1 MVKLTKFETER
12 ERLRRE
18 RRESIVKEYLGYA
31 DQILRKEV
39 APGRVFKYLAYQYKM
54 TEYGIGSILKRYGV
68 YESAEKPV
76 VPPKDGEIGAIFSRF
91 FTDYPNQQ
99 PIKI

>member
-1 MVKLTKFETER
+1 MVNISKFETER
-12 ERLRRE
+12 ERFRRE
-18 RRESIVKEYLGYA
+18 RRENIVKDYLRYA

-39 APGRVFKYLAYQYKM
+39 APGRVFKYLASQYKM

-76 VPPKDGEIGAIFSRF
+76 IPPKDNETGGILSSFNS
-91 FTDYPNQQ
+91 DYIKQQ
-99 PIKI
+99 SITI

>member
-1 MVKLTKFETER
+1 MVNISKYETER
-12 ERLRRE
+12 ERFRRE
-18 RRESIVKEYLGYA
+18 KRENIVKDYLRYS

-39 APGRVFKYLAYQYKM
+39 APGRVFKYLASQYKM

-76 VPPKDGEIGAIFSRF
+76 VPPKDSEIGAILSSFFS
-91 FTDYPNQQ
+91 DYTKQQ
-99 PIKI
+99 SVNI